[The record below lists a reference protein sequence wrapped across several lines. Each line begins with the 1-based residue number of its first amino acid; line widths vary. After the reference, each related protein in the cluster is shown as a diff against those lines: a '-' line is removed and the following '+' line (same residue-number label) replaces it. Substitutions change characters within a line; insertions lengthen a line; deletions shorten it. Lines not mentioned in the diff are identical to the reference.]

1 MYLQTHQ
8 CFEEKCTHF
17 YEGELDN
24 KDFILLARKEQVKRF
39 GCQITDFYMPQKSY
53 EGTDP
58 AVKADA
64 QLLFL
69 WPNECFYLT
78 FQNDRK
84 I

>member
-1 MYLQTHQ
+1 M
-8 CFEEKCTHF
+8 
-17 YEGELDN
+17 
-24 KDFILLARKEQVKRF
+24 KRF
-39 GCQITDFYMPQKSY
+39 GCQITDFHMPQKSY